1 MRTHSSRAA
10 WVQGALLVA
19 VIAAIGMALAV
30 RLHRP
35 FDRDTLAIQVAQLQ
49 SDAAEA
55 QVLVDN
61 ARADRVAPGFVR
73 QHAQQMADKVDSTN
87 GKLEKSALP
96 ELSAQKAQAQQLGAS
111 LHAALSLLGRDGSAR
126 IASGFD
132 TTADALDAL
141 HKQLKPDD

>member
-1 MRTHSSRAA
+1 VRTHSSRAA
-10 WVQGALLVA
+10 WVQGVLLVA
-19 VIAAIGMALAV
+19 VIAAIAAALFV

-49 SDAAEA
+49 SDASEA
-55 QVLVDN
+55 QVLFAN
-61 ARADRVAPGFVR
+61 ARADRLAPGFVR

-96 ELSAQKAQAQQLGAS
+96 ELSAQRAQAQQLGAS
-111 LHAALSLLGRDGSAR
+111 LHAALLLLGRDGSGR

>member
-1 MRTHSSRAA
+1 MSTHSRRAA

-19 VIAAIGMALAV
+19 AIAAIVVALALGV
-30 RLHRP
+30 QRP

-61 ARADRVAPGFVR
+61 ARADRLAPGFVR
-73 QHAQQMADKVDSTN
+73 QHAQQMAAKVDTTN
-87 GKLEKSALP
+87 GTLEKSARP
-96 ELSAQKAQAQQLGAS
+96 ELASYKAQAQQLGAS
-111 LHAALSLLGRDGSAR
+111 LHAGLALLGRDGSAR
-126 IASGFD
+126 IGFD

-141 HKQLKPDD
+141 RKRLKPAD